1 MKKSFSYIDTIFI
14 IELGV
19 VILTALGIL
28 PREAFLFLGALIIT
42 FCTRSSLED
51 CVFFIARSI
60 PLFVALPLTSSFD
73 SFNIW
78 RIIVFIV
85 FIKFV
90 FQKNV
95 APRVKKGVSLFF
107 KKPKS
112 AYTQYK
118 IEFLILGLFIINAL
132 SLFVAQDTLIGIKRL
147 IYFSN
152 LGMLFFVVREVINEE
167 NLPTLALDIGLSSMV
182 VILTGFVQLIST
194 YFLSIDMFAN
204 FWALQI
210 QRALYGN
217 AWANIVINAN
227 TWFAYFQDTIHLRMF
242 ASFPDSHSFPLFL
255 IMALVFIIWLFFKA
269 LQKRHRRAYTYGLLI
284 ASGVFEI
291 VLSGTRGVWAAIIF
305 PLFTLMYI
313 IIRYREYRLSGLVAI
328 APLLLFIFFLPFSS
342 LIFGSQQFRLS
353 GNAGQEE
360 ILFRRIKSI
369 IDISETSNNGRIF
382 IWKET
387 LKSIKNHPLLGV
399 GIGNFPTILKQNP
412 TAIKAGSSAHNI
424 YLHIMAESGIGG
436 FILFMLILYEILRNA
451 LRLSQG
457 REEGARLFG
466 LLSFFYIIW
475 ILCYS
480 MTDVAIFD
488 ERSFLMLMI
497 LTGAIFALNTKHHGR
512 TISIR

>member
-1 MKKSFSYIDTIFI
+1 MMKKSFSQLDTLFV
-14 IELGV
+14 IELAI
-19 VILTALGIL
+19 VILTALGIF

-42 FCTRSSLED
+42 FCVRSSLED
-51 CVFFIARSI
+51 CIFFIARSI

-78 RIIVFIV
+78 RIIVLIV
-85 FIKFV
+85 FIKFI

-95 APRVKKGVSLFF
+95 VNRVKKGITLFF

-112 AYTQYK
+112 AYGQYK
-118 IEFLILGLFIINAL
+118 IEFLILGLFIISAL
-132 SLFVAQDTLIGIKRL
+132 SLFGAQDTLIGIKRL

-152 LGMLFFVVREVINEE
+152 LGMLFFVTREVINEE
-167 NLPTLALDIGLSSMV
+167 NLPTLAFNIALSSTI
-182 VILTGFVQLIST
+182 VIITGFLQLIST
-194 YFLSIDMFAN
+194 YLLPIDIFAN

-210 QRALYGN
+210 QRTLYGN

-227 TWFAYFQDTIHLRMF
+227 TWFAYYQDTIHLRMF

-255 IMALVFIIWLFFKA
+255 IMALIFIVWLFYKA
-269 LQKRHRRAYTYGLLI
+269 RKKRDSHGWVYGFLI
-284 ASGVFEI
+284 VTGIFEI

-305 PLFTLMYI
+305 PLFALMYI
-313 IIRYREYRLSGLVAI
+313 MIRYKEYRFTAYIAI

-387 LKSIKNHPLLGV
+387 LKSIKNRPLLGV

-424 YLHIMAESGIGG
+424 YLHIMAETGIGG
-436 FILFMLILYEILRNA
+436 FCLFMLILYEILRDA
-451 LRLSQG
+451 LRLSQCK
-457 REEGARLFG
+457 EKNIQLFG
-466 LLSFFYIIW
+466 LLSLLYIIW

-488 ERSFLMLMI
+488 ERSFLMFMI
-497 LTGAIFALNTKHHGR
+497 LTGAIFALNTSYER
-512 TISIR
+512 TISLR